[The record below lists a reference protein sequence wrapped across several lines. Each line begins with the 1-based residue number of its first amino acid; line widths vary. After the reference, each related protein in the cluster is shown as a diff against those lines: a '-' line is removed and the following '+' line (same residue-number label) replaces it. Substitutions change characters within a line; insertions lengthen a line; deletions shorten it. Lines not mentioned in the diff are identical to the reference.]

1 MSDKITLLYNV
12 QNEVTVLPNKFI
24 DEYMIKADGEYVK
37 IYLLILR
44 MQGMGLPVDVERI
57 ADYLELTRKDV
68 LRALSY
74 WEKAGI
80 LRTGA
85 ASETAATVTGSE
97 SMANGISGDTGT
109 AQTVGTSEKVMATG
123 VTGSD
128 GNTMTAGTSG
138 SDRNTMTA
146 GTSGSDGNIITS
158 GAPGSDR
165 NTMTAGTSGSAGNI
179 ITSGT
184 SGSAG
189 NAMAS
194 EAAEQTGAS
203 PSPTITPVPDKNT
216 LSPTEV
222 HASMTNKDL
231 ERTIYMAETYIG
243 RPFSTTELNS
253 FCYINDQLHFSSDL
267 LEYLIEYCVTRGKKS
282 VRYIESVAIN
292 WYQQGITSVQEAKEQ
307 STLYS
312 QNVFPIM
319 KAFGISN
326 RDPGSA
332 ELDYIKKWNS
342 LGLGTDIIIEACSR
356 TLLATHQASFP
367 YANKILEDWKRL
379 GVRNTSDIKHLDD
392 KHRSTASS
400 SSDSAAGY
408 TQGQPRKGS
417 TGAAARKNTATNQF
431 HNFEQRTYDFNDLES
446 RLLDK
451 TRR

>member
-44 MQGMGLPVDVERI
+44 LQGMGLPVDVDRI
-57 ADYLELTRKDV
+57 ADHLELTRKDV

-74 WEKAGI
+74 WEKAGV
-80 LRTGA
+80 LRTGSA
-85 ASETAATVTGSE
+85 AAEAAATVTGTE
-97 SMANGISGDTGT
+97 TMENGVSSDIGT
-109 AQTVGTSEKVMATG
+109 RTAPAIGTSEK
-123 VTGSD
+123 
-128 GNTMTAGTSG
+128 TMTAGVSG
-138 SDRNTMTA
+138 ATGNSMITGATGTVANSMVTGASGTARSSMTA
-146 GTSGSDGNIITS
+146 G
-158 GAPGSDR
+158 
-165 NTMTAGTSGSAGNI
+165 
-179 ITSGT
+179 
-184 SGSAG
+184 
-189 NAMAS
+189 
-194 EAAEQTGAS
+194 AAEQTTAS

-222 HASMTNKDL
+222 KASMTNKDL

-267 LEYLIEYCVTRGKKS
+267 LEYLIEYCITRGKKS

-292 WYQQGITSVQEAKEQ
+292 WYQQGITTVKEAKAE

-379 GVRNTSDIKHLDD
+379 GVRSTSDIKHLDD
-392 KHRSTASS
+392 KHRSTASAA
-400 SSDSAAGY
+400 SDSASSTAGY
-408 TQGQPRKGS
+408 AQGQTRKGAS
-417 TGAAARKNTATNQF
+417 GTAARKSTAANQF

>member
-1 MSDKITLLYNV
+1 MRDKITLLYNM

-44 MQGMGLPVDVERI
+44 LQGMGLPIDVDRL
-57 ADYLELTRKDV
+57 ADHLELTRKDV

-74 WEKAGI
+74 WEKAG
-80 LRTGA
+80 LLQMGA
-85 ASETAATVTGSE
+85 ASEMTVTGAGAE
-97 SMANGISGDTGT
+97 SSAEANDIT
-109 AQTVGTSEKVMATG
+109 ADKMRPSTSET
-123 VTGSD
+123 
-128 GNTMTAGTSG
+128 
-138 SDRNTMTA
+138 DRIKA
-146 GTSGSDGNIITS
+146 
-158 GAPGSDR
+158 A
-165 NTMTAGTSGSAGNI
+165 
-179 ITSGT
+179 
-184 SGSAG
+184 
-189 NAMAS
+189 AS
-194 EAAEQTGAS
+194 STTNEVAAS
-203 PSPTITPVPDKNT
+203 MSSPTITTVPEKNT

-222 HASMTNKDL
+222 ANSMKDTDL

-253 FCYINDQLHFSSDL
+253 FCYINDQLHFSADL
-267 LEYLIEYCVTRGKKS
+267 MEYLIEYCVTRGKKS

-292 WYQQGITSVQEAKEQ
+292 WYQQGITSVKEAKEQ
-307 STLYS
+307 STLYA

-392 KHRSTASS
+392 KYRSSVSNAGSS
-400 SSDSAAGY
+400 SNPSGSGY
-408 TQGQPRKGS
+408 SQGQQARKGAS
-417 TGAAARKNTATNQF
+417 GTAARKNATANQF
-431 HNFEQRTYDFNDLES
+431 HNFEQRTYDYSDLES

>member
-44 MQGMGLPVDVERI
+44 LQGMGLPVDVERI
-57 ADYLELTRKDV
+57 ADHLELTRKDV

-80 LRTGA
+80 LQTG
-85 ASETAATVTGSE
+85 AATVTGSE
-97 SMANGISGDTGT
+97 SVTNGISGDTGT

-138 SDRNTMTA
+138 SDGNTMIA

-158 GAPGSDR
+158 GASL
-165 NTMTAGTSGSAGNI
+165 
-179 ITSGT
+179 
-184 SGSAG
+184 
-189 NAMAS
+189 
-194 EAAEQTGAS
+194 
-203 PSPTITPVPDKNT
+203 SPTITPVPDMNT

-222 HASMTNKDL
+222 QASMTNKDL

-400 SSDSAAGY
+400 SSGSAAGY

-417 TGAAARKNTATNQF
+417 IGAAARKNTATNQF

>member
-44 MQGMGLPVDVERI
+44 LQGMGLPVDVERI

-80 LRTGA
+80 LQTGA

-109 AQTVGTSEKVMATG
+109 TQAVGTSEKVMATG
-123 VTGSD
+123 VTGTD
-128 GNTMTAGTSG
+128 GNAMNAGTS
-138 SDRNTMTA
+138 
-146 GTSGSDGNIITS
+146 
-158 GAPGSDR
+158 GSDR

-189 NAMAS
+189 NTMPS
-194 EAAEQTGAS
+194 ESTGQTGTS
-203 PSPTITPVPDKNT
+203 LSPTITPVPDKNT

-222 HASMTNKDL
+222 QASMTNKDL

-400 SSDSAAGY
+400 SSGSAAGY

>member
-44 MQGMGLPVDVERI
+44 LQGMGLPVDVERI
-57 ADYLELTRKDV
+57 ADHLELTRKDV

-85 ASETAATVTGSE
+85 AAETAITVTGAE
-97 SMANGISGDTGT
+97 AMANGASGDTGT
-109 AQTVGTSEKVMATG
+109 TQTVEISKKTMTTG
-123 VTGSD
+123 VTD
-128 GNTMTAGTSG
+128 TAGNTMTARTSG
-138 SDRNTMTA
+138 SAENTMTA
-146 GTSGSDGNIITS
+146 GI
-158 GAPGSDR
+158 
-165 NTMTAGTSGSAGNI
+165 SGSARNIMTTGN
-179 ITSGT
+179 TS
-184 SGSAG
+184 SAG
-189 NAMAS
+189 NAMA
-194 EAAEQTGAS
+194 AGATGQTGAS
-203 PSPTITPVPDKNT
+203 LSPTITPVPDKNT

-222 HASMTNKDL
+222 QASMANKDL

-292 WYQQGITSVQEAKEQ
+292 WYQQGITTVKEAKEQ

-392 KHRSTASS
+392 KHRSTASATSGAASSAS
-400 SSDSAAGY
+400 SSASGY
-408 TQGQPRKGS
+408 AQGQPRKGS
-417 TGAAARKNTATNQF
+417 TGTTARKSTATNQF

>member
-44 MQGMGLPVDVERI
+44 LQGMGLPVDVDHL
-57 ADYLELTRKDV
+57 ADHLELTRKDV

-74 WEKAGI
+74 WEKAG
-80 LRTGA
+80 LLQASEPSVPEKTASA
-85 ASETAATVTGSE
+85 AS
-97 SMANGISGDTGT
+97 TGT
-109 AQTVGTSEKVMATG
+109 QK
-123 VTGSD
+123 
-128 GNTMTAGTSG
+128 
-138 SDRNTMTA
+138 
-146 GTSGSDGNIITS
+146 
-158 GAPGSDR
+158 
-165 NTMTAGTSGSAGNI
+165 
-179 ITSGT
+179 
-184 SGSAG
+184 
-189 NAMAS
+189 
-194 EAAEQTGAS
+194 GAS
-203 PSPTITPVPDKNT
+203 SQQGTLSPTITSVPEKTT
-216 LSPTEV
+216 LSPTDVEN
-222 HASMTNKDL
+222 SMKDTDL

-243 RPFSTTELNS
+243 RPFSTSELNS

-267 LEYLIEYCVTRGKKS
+267 MEYLIEYCVSRGKKS

-326 RDPGSA
+326 RD
-332 ELDYIKKWNS
+332 
-342 LGLGTDIIIEACSR
+342 LGTDIIIEACSR

-379 GVRNTSDIKHLDD
+379 GVRSTSDIKHLDD
-392 KHRSTASS
+392 KHRSSNAASPASASS
-400 SSDSAAGY
+400 AGY
-408 TQGQPRKGS
+408 AQGQPRKGM
-417 TGAAARKNTATNQF
+417 TGTAARKNTSNTSANQF
-431 HNFEQRTYDFNDLES
+431 HNFEQRTYDYSDLES

>member
-1 MSDKITLLYNV
+1 MREKITLLYNM

-44 MQGMGLPVDVERI
+44 LQGMGLPIDVDHL
-57 ADYLELTRKDV
+57 ADHLELTRKDV

-74 WEKAGI
+74 WEKAG
-80 LRTGA
+80 LLQMGA
-85 ASETAATVTGSE
+85 ASEVATTRTGAGTASSIEADDMMSGQMGSSVAKADGTRVMASTATSAATNEV
-97 SMANGISGDTGT
+97 A
-109 AQTVGTSEKVMATG
+109 
-123 VTGSD
+123 
-128 GNTMTAGTSG
+128 
-138 SDRNTMTA
+138 
-146 GTSGSDGNIITS
+146 
-158 GAPGSDR
+158 
-165 NTMTAGTSGSAGNI
+165 
-179 ITSGT
+179 
-184 SGSAG
+184 
-189 NAMAS
+189 AS
-194 EAAEQTGAS
+194 IG
-203 PSPTITPVPDKNT
+203 SPTITAVPEKNT

-222 HASMTNKDL
+222 ENSMKDTDL

-253 FCYINDQLHFSSDL
+253 FCYINDQLHFSADL
-267 LEYLIEYCVTRGKKS
+267 MEYLIEYCVTRGKKS

-292 WYQQGITSVQEAKEQ
+292 WYQQGITSVKEAKEQ
-307 STLYS
+307 STLYA

-332 ELDYIKKWNS
+332 ELDYIKRWNS

-392 KHRSTASS
+392 KHRSAVSNSASNS
-400 SSDSAAGY
+400 SGAGYSQGQAQGQVRKGTSGAATRKSAA
-408 TQGQPRKGS
+408 
-417 TGAAARKNTATNQF
+417 ANQF
-431 HNFEQRTYDFNDLES
+431 HNFEQRTYDYNDLES

>member
-44 MQGMGLPVDVERI
+44 LQGMGLPVDVERI
-57 ADYLELTRKDV
+57 ADHLELTRKDV

-80 LRTGA
+80 LQTGA

-97 SMANGISGDTGT
+97 SVTNGISGNAGT
-109 AQTVGTSEKVMATG
+109 TQAVGTSEKVMATG
-123 VTGSD
+123 VTGTD

-138 SDRNTMTA
+138 SDRNTMT
-146 GTSGSDGNIITS
+146 
-158 GAPGSDR
+158 
-165 NTMTAGTSGSAGNI
+165 
-179 ITSGT
+179 
-184 SGSAG
+184 
-189 NAMAS
+189 S
-194 EAAEQTGAS
+194 ESTGQTGAS
-203 PSPTITPVPDKNT
+203 LSPTITPVPDKNT

-222 HASMTNKDL
+222 QASMTNKDL

-400 SSDSAAGY
+400 SSGSDAGY

-431 HNFEQRTYDFNDLES
+431 HFILKRTYDFIDLES

>member
-1 MSDKITLLYNV
+1 MSALILRNHSHNNITIVEND
-12 QNEVTVLPNKFI
+12 FI
-24 DEYMIKADGEYVK
+24 DHYMVSANGEYVK
-37 IYLLILR
+37 VYLLLLR
-44 MQGMGLPVDVERI
+44 YQNIPEQLPDI
-57 ADYLELTRKDV
+57 PQMADLLENTEGDI
-68 LRALSY
+68 LRALKY
-74 WEKAGI
+74 WEKEGILSLEYDETNELAGI
-80 LRTGA
+80 CIGKAPTHQTPVKA
-85 ASETAATVTGSE
+85 AFHTPS
-97 SMANGISGDTGT
+97 
-109 AQTVGTSEKVMATG
+109 AQSASVHEKSPVAQ
-123 VTGSD
+123 SD
-128 GNTMTAGTSG
+128 GNTTVSDKAAGQ
-138 SDRNTMTA
+138 NL
-146 GTSGSDGNIITS
+146 
-158 GAPGSDR
+158 P
-165 NTMTAGTSGSAGNI
+165 
-179 ITSGT
+179 
-184 SGSAG
+184 
-189 NAMAS
+189 AS
-194 EAAEQTGAS
+194 RRSLAARRELKQILFIAEQYLG
-203 PSPTITPVPDKNT
+203 KT
-216 LSPTEV
+216 LSRTDV
-222 HASMTNKDL
+222 DAITYFYDSLGFSADL
-231 ERTIYMAETYIG
+231 I
-243 RPFSTTELNS
+243 
-253 FCYINDQLHFSSDL
+253 
-267 LEYLIEYCVTRGKKS
+267 EYLIEYCVSRGKKS

-400 SSDSAAGY
+400 SSGSDAGY

>member
-44 MQGMGLPVDVERI
+44 LQGMGLPVDVERI
-57 ADYLELTRKDV
+57 ADHLELTRKDV

-138 SDRNTMTA
+138 SD
-146 GTSGSDGNIITS
+146 GTG
-158 GAPGSDR
+158 
-165 NTMTAGTSGSAGNI
+165 
-179 ITSGT
+179 
-184 SGSAG
+184 
-189 NAMAS
+189 
-194 EAAEQTGAS
+194 QTGVS
-203 PSPTITPVPDKNT
+203 LSPTITPVPDKNT

-222 HASMTNKDL
+222 QASMTNKDL

-292 WYQQGITSVQEAKEQ
+292 WYQQGITNVQEAKEQ

-400 SSDSAAGY
+400 SSGSAAEY

>member
-1 MSDKITLLYNV
+1 MNNKITLLYNV
-12 QNEVTVLPNKFI
+12 QNEVTILPNKFI

-44 MQGMGLPVDVERI
+44 LQGMGLPIDVDHL
-57 ADYLELTRKDV
+57 ADHLELTRKDV

-74 WEKAGI
+74 WEKAG
-80 LRTGA
+80 LLQTNTSVNPDNTESFKNPT
-85 ASETAATVTGSE
+85 ASTAVTDSAVPVSSVHSTNGSA
-97 SMANGISGDTGT
+97 SPVIHPDSA
-109 AQTVGTSEKVMATG
+109 
-123 VTGSD
+123 
-128 GNTMTAGTSG
+128 TSG
-138 SDRNTMTA
+138 
-146 GTSGSDGNIITS
+146 G
-158 GAPGSDR
+158 
-165 NTMTAGTSGSAGNI
+165 
-179 ITSGT
+179 
-184 SGSAG
+184 
-189 NAMAS
+189 
-194 EAAEQTGAS
+194 
-203 PSPTITPVPDKNT
+203 SPTITAVPEKTT

-222 HASMTNKDL
+222 ENSMKDTDL

-267 LEYLIEYCVTRGKKS
+267 MEYLIEYCVTRGKKS

-292 WYQQGITSVQEAKEQ
+292 WYQQGITTVKDAKEQ

-392 KHRSTASS
+392 KHRSTVSNLT
-400 SSDSAAGY
+400 SATPNTSGY
-408 TQGQPRKGS
+408 QTQS
-417 TGAAARKNTATNQF
+417 RKNTSGMATRKNGSANQF
-431 HNFEQRTYDFNDLES
+431 HNFEQRTYDYSDLES

>member
-44 MQGMGLPVDVERI
+44 LQGMGLPVDVERI
-57 ADYLELTRKDV
+57 ADHLELTRKDV

-80 LRTGA
+80 LRTGSA
-85 ASETAATVTGSE
+85 AAEAATTVTGTE
-97 SMANGISGDTGT
+97 TMGNGVSSDIGT
-109 AQTVGTSEKVMATG
+109 RTTPAIGASEKTMTTGATG
-123 VTGSD
+123 Q
-128 GNTMTAGTSG
+128 TAV
-138 SDRNTMTA
+138 
-146 GTSGSDGNIITS
+146 
-158 GAPGSDR
+158 
-165 NTMTAGTSGSAGNI
+165 
-179 ITSGT
+179 
-184 SGSAG
+184 
-189 NAMAS
+189 
-194 EAAEQTGAS
+194 S
-203 PSPTITPVPDKNT
+203 PSPTVTPVPDKNT

-222 HASMTNKDL
+222 QASMTNKDL

-267 LEYLIEYCVTRGKKS
+267 MEYLIEYCVTRGKKS

-292 WYQQGITSVQEAKEQ
+292 WYQQGITTVKDAKEQ

-392 KHRSTASS
+392 KHRSTASGSAS
-400 SSDSAAGY
+400 STSGTAAGY
-408 TQGQPRKGS
+408 TQGQTRKGAS
-417 TGAAARKNTATNQF
+417 GTTARKGAAANQF

>member
-44 MQGMGLPVDVERI
+44 LQGMGLPVDVERI
-57 ADYLELTRKDV
+57 ADHLELTRKDV

-80 LRTGA
+80 LQTGA

-97 SMANGISGDTGT
+97 SVTNGISGNAGT
-109 AQTVGTSEKVMATG
+109 TQAVGTSEKVMATG
-123 VTGSD
+123 VTGTD

-138 SDRNTMTA
+138 SDRNTMT
-146 GTSGSDGNIITS
+146 
-158 GAPGSDR
+158 
-165 NTMTAGTSGSAGNI
+165 
-179 ITSGT
+179 
-184 SGSAG
+184 
-189 NAMAS
+189 S
-194 EAAEQTGAS
+194 ESTGQTGAS
-203 PSPTITPVPDKNT
+203 LSPTITPVPDKNT

-222 HASMTNKDL
+222 QASMTNKDL

-267 LEYLIEYCVTRGKKS
+267 LEYLIEYCVT
-282 VRYIESVAIN
+282 
-292 WYQQGITSVQEAKEQ
+292 QEAKEQ

-400 SSDSAAGY
+400 SSGSAAGY

>member
-44 MQGMGLPVDVERI
+44 LQGMGLPVDVERI

-85 ASETAATVTGSE
+85 VSETAATVTGSE
-97 SMANGISGDTGT
+97 SMANGISGDAGT
-109 AQTVGTSEKVMATG
+109 TQAVGTSEKVMATG
-123 VTGSD
+123 VTGTA

-184 SGSAG
+184 PASAG

-194 EAAEQTGAS
+194 EAAGQTGAS
-203 PSPTITPVPDKNT
+203 LSPTITPVPDKNT

-222 HASMTNKDL
+222 QASMTNKDL

>member
-1 MSDKITLLYNV
+1 MSNKITLLYNV

-44 MQGMGLPVDVERI
+44 LQGMGLPVDVERI
-57 ADYLELTRKDV
+57 ADHLELTRKDV

-74 WEKAGI
+74 WEKVGI
-80 LRTGA
+80 LQTESA
-85 ASETAATVTGSE
+85 AAEAAATVTGTE
-97 SMANGISGDTGT
+97 GTTAIERELAATQATETTGT
-109 AQTVGTSEKVMATG
+109 
-123 VTGSD
+123 
-128 GNTMTAGTSG
+128 
-138 SDRNTMTA
+138 
-146 GTSGSDGNIITS
+146 IT
-158 GAPGSDR
+158 
-165 NTMTAGTSGSAGNI
+165 
-179 ITSGT
+179 
-184 SGSAG
+184 
-189 NAMAS
+189 NAMA
-194 EAAEQTGAS
+194 AEVAGATANTKMTSQTTVS

-222 HASMTNKDL
+222 QASMTNKDL

-243 RPFSTTELNS
+243 RPFSTMELNS

-292 WYQQGITSVQEAKEQ
+292 WYQQGITTVKDAKEQ
-307 STLYS
+307 SALYS

-379 GVRNTSDIKHLDD
+379 GVRNTADIKHLDD
-392 KHRSTASS
+392 KHRSTASAASGSAS
-400 SSDSAAGY
+400 SASGSAAGY
-408 TQGQPRKGS
+408 AQGQIRKGS
-417 TGAAARKNTATNQF
+417 SATTARKSASANQF

>member
-44 MQGMGLPVDVERI
+44 LQGMGLPVDVERI

-80 LRTGA
+80 LQTGA
-85 ASETAATVTGSE
+85 ASETAATVTG
-97 SMANGISGDTGT
+97 T
-109 AQTVGTSEKVMATG
+109 
-123 VTGSD
+123 
-128 GNTMTAGTSG
+128 
-138 SDRNTMTA
+138 
-146 GTSGSDGNIITS
+146 
-158 GAPGSDR
+158 DR

-189 NAMAS
+189 NTMPS
-194 EAAEQTGAS
+194 ESTGQTGTS
-203 PSPTITPVPDKNT
+203 LSPTITPVPDKNT

-222 HASMTNKDL
+222 QASMTNKDL

-400 SSDSAAGY
+400 SSGSAAGY

-417 TGAAARKNTATNQF
+417 TGAAARKNTAANQF

>member
-1 MSDKITLLYNV
+1 MREKITLLYNV

-44 MQGMGLPVDVERI
+44 LQGMGLPIDVDRL
-57 ADYLELTRKDV
+57 ADHLELTRKDV

-74 WEKAGI
+74 WEKAG
-80 LRTGA
+80 LLQMGA
-85 ASETAATVTGSE
+85 ASEMTVTGAGAE
-97 SMANGISGDTGT
+97 SSAEANDI
-109 AQTVGTSEKVMATG
+109 
-123 VTGSD
+123 
-128 GNTMTAGTSG
+128 TAGKLQPS
-138 SDRNTMTA
+138 
-146 GTSGSDGNIITS
+146 
-158 GAPGSDR
+158 
-165 NTMTAGTSGSAGNI
+165 
-179 ITSGT
+179 
-184 SGSAG
+184 
-189 NAMAS
+189 AS
-194 EAAEQTGAS
+194 ETDRIKVAASSTNNEVTAS
-203 PSPTITPVPDKNT
+203 MSSPTITPVPEKNT

-222 HASMTNKDL
+222 ANSMKDTDL

-253 FCYINDQLHFSSDL
+253 FCYINDQLHFSADL
-267 LEYLIEYCVTRGKKS
+267 MEYLIEYCVTRGKKS

-292 WYQQGITSVQEAKEQ
+292 WYQQGITSVKEAKEQ
-307 STLYS
+307 STLYA

-392 KHRSTASS
+392 KHRSTVSSAVSNTASDGNGKPS
-400 SSDSAAGY
+400 SASGY
-408 TQGQPRKGS
+408 SRGQAR
-417 TGAAARKNTATNQF
+417 TGASNAAARKNTATNQF
-431 HNFEQRTYDFNDLES
+431 HNFEQRTYDYNDLES

>member
-1 MSDKITLLYNV
+1 MITDKLQMIEIRGIMSDKITLLYNV

-44 MQGMGLPVDVERI
+44 LQGMGLPVDVERI

-97 SMANGISGDTGT
+97 SMANGISGNTGT
-109 AQTVGTSEKVMATG
+109 AQTVGTS
-123 VTGSD
+123 GSD
-128 GNTMTAGTSG
+128 GNTM
-138 SDRNTMTA
+138 
-146 GTSGSDGNIITS
+146 
-158 GAPGSDR
+158 
-165 NTMTAGTSGSAGNI
+165 
-179 ITSGT
+179 
-184 SGSAG
+184 
-189 NAMAS
+189 AS
-194 EAAEQTGAS
+194 ESTGQTGAS
-203 PSPTITPVPDKNT
+203 LSPTITPVPDKNT

-222 HASMTNKDL
+222 QASMTNKDL

-400 SSDSAAGY
+400 SSGSAAGY
-408 TQGQPRKGS
+408 TQGQPSKGS
-417 TGAAARKNTATNQF
+417 IRAAARKNTATNQF

>member
-44 MQGMGLPVDVERI
+44 LQGMGLPVDVDRI
-57 ADYLELTRKDV
+57 ADHLELTRKDV

-85 ASETAATVTGSE
+85 VASEAAVTAAETMPATNAGTE
-97 SMANGISGDTGT
+97 SSLGT
-109 AQTVGTSEKVMATG
+109 TRTARNVMTVGVA
-123 VTGSD
+123 
-128 GNTMTAGTSG
+128 GNTMTAEVTATSG
-138 SDRNTMTA
+138 NVMTDNTTATRNAIDSIAA
-146 GTSGSDGNIITS
+146 GTSNTGIT
-158 GAPGSDR
+158 G
-165 NTMTAGTSGSAGNI
+165 
-179 ITSGT
+179 
-184 SGSAG
+184 
-189 NAMAS
+189 
-194 EAAEQTGAS
+194 QTGAS
-203 PSPTITPVPDKNT
+203 LSPTITPVPDKNT

-222 HASMTNKDL
+222 KASMANKDL

-267 LEYLIEYCVTRGKKS
+267 MEYLIEYCVTRGKKS

-292 WYQQGITSVQEAKEQ
+292 WYQQGISTVKDAKEQ

-392 KHRSTASS
+392 KHRSTASATS
-400 SSDSAAGY
+400 GSAAGSSAGY
-408 TQGQPRKGS
+408 AQGQTRKGAS
-417 TGAAARKNTATNQF
+417 GTTTRKGTSANQF

>member
-44 MQGMGLPVDVERI
+44 LQGMGLPVDVERI
-57 ADYLELTRKDV
+57 ADHLELTRKDV

-109 AQTVGTSEKVMATG
+109 TQAVGTSEKVMATG

-128 GNTMTAGTSG
+128 GNTMASESTGQTGTSL
-138 SDRNTMTA
+138 
-146 GTSGSDGNIITS
+146 
-158 GAPGSDR
+158 
-165 NTMTAGTSGSAGNI
+165 
-179 ITSGT
+179 
-184 SGSAG
+184 
-189 NAMAS
+189 
-194 EAAEQTGAS
+194 
-203 PSPTITPVPDKNT
+203 SPTITPVPDKNT

-222 HASMTNKDL
+222 QASMTNKDL

-400 SSDSAAGY
+400 SSGSAAGY

-417 TGAAARKNTATNQF
+417 IGAAARKNTATNQF

>member
-44 MQGMGLPVDVERI
+44 LQGMGLPVDVERI
-57 ADYLELTRKDV
+57 ADHLELTRKDV

-85 ASETAATVTGSE
+85 VSETAATVTGSE
-97 SMANGISGDTGT
+97 SMANGISGDAGT
-109 AQTVGTSEKVMATG
+109 TQAVGTSEKAMATG
-123 VTGSD
+123 VTGIDGNTTTAGTSGSDRNTMTAGTSGSD

-146 GTSGSDGNIITS
+146 GTSGS
-158 GAPGSDR
+158 
-165 NTMTAGTSGSAGNI
+165 AGNI

-184 SGSAG
+184 PASAG

-194 EAAEQTGAS
+194 EAAGQTGAS
-203 PSPTITPVPDKNT
+203 LSPTITPVPDKNT

-222 HASMTNKDL
+222 QTSMTNKDL

-292 WYQQGITSVQEAKEQ
+292 WYQQGITTVKEAKEQ

-392 KHRSTASS
+392 KHHSTASS
-400 SSDSAAGY
+400 SSGSAAGY

>member
-44 MQGMGLPVDVERI
+44 LQGMGLPVDVERI
-57 ADYLELTRKDV
+57 ADHLELTRKDV

-80 LRTGA
+80 LQTG
-85 ASETAATVTGSE
+85 AATVTGSE
-97 SMANGISGDTGT
+97 SVTNGISGDTGT

-138 SDRNTMTA
+138 SDGNTMIA

-158 GAPGSDR
+158 GASL
-165 NTMTAGTSGSAGNI
+165 
-179 ITSGT
+179 
-184 SGSAG
+184 
-189 NAMAS
+189 
-194 EAAEQTGAS
+194 
-203 PSPTITPVPDKNT
+203 SPTITPVPDKNT

-222 HASMTNKDL
+222 QTSMTNKDL

-400 SSDSAAGY
+400 SSGSAAGY

-417 TGAAARKNTATNQF
+417 IGAAARKNTAANQF

>member
-44 MQGMGLPVDVERI
+44 LQGMGLPVDVERI
-57 ADYLELTRKDV
+57 ADHLELTRKDV

-80 LRTGA
+80 LQTGA

-97 SMANGISGDTGT
+97 SVTNGISGNAGT
-109 AQTVGTSEKVMATG
+109 TQAVGTSEKVMATG
-123 VTGSD
+123 VTGTD

-138 SDRNTMTA
+138 SDRNTMT
-146 GTSGSDGNIITS
+146 
-158 GAPGSDR
+158 
-165 NTMTAGTSGSAGNI
+165 
-179 ITSGT
+179 
-184 SGSAG
+184 
-189 NAMAS
+189 S
-194 EAAEQTGAS
+194 ESTGQTGAS
-203 PSPTITPVPDKNT
+203 LSPTITPVPDKNT

-222 HASMTNKDL
+222 QASMTNKDL

-367 YANKILEDWKRL
+367 YA
-379 GVRNTSDIKHLDD
+379 

-400 SSDSAAGY
+400 SSGSDAGY

>member
-1 MSDKITLLYNV
+1 
-12 QNEVTVLPNKFI
+12 
-24 DEYMIKADGEYVK
+24 MIKADGEYVK

-44 MQGMGLPVDVERI
+44 LQGMGLPVDVERI
-57 ADYLELTRKDV
+57 ADHLELTRKDV

-80 LRTGA
+80 LQTGA

-109 AQTVGTSEKVMATG
+109 TQAVGTSEKVMATG
-123 VTGSD
+123 VTGTD
-128 GNTMTAGTSG
+128 GNA
-138 SDRNTMTA
+138 
-146 GTSGSDGNIITS
+146 
-158 GAPGSDR
+158 
-165 NTMTAGTSGSAGNI
+165 MTAGTSGSAGNI

-189 NAMAS
+189 
-194 EAAEQTGAS
+194 
-203 PSPTITPVPDKNT
+203 
-216 LSPTEV
+216 
-222 HASMTNKDL
+222 NKDL

-400 SSDSAAGY
+400 SSGSAAGY
-408 TQGQPRKGS
+408 TQVQPRKGS
-417 TGAAARKNTATNQF
+417 TGAAARKNTAANQF

>member
-1 MSDKITLLYNV
+1 MNDKITLLYNV

-44 MQGMGLPVDVERI
+44 LQGMGLPVDVERI
-57 ADYLELTRKDV
+57 ADHLELTRKDV

-128 GNTMTAGTSG
+128 GNTM
-138 SDRNTMTA
+138 
-146 GTSGSDGNIITS
+146 
-158 GAPGSDR
+158 
-165 NTMTAGTSGSAGNI
+165 
-179 ITSGT
+179 
-184 SGSAG
+184 
-189 NAMAS
+189 AS
-194 EAAEQTGAS
+194 ESTGQTGAS
-203 PSPTITPVPDKNT
+203 LSPTITPVPDKNT

-222 HASMTNKDL
+222 QASMTNKDL

-292 WYQQGITSVQEAKEQ
+292 WYQQGITNVQEAKEQ

-400 SSDSAAGY
+400 SSGSAAEY